1 MVNTTILSV
10 NTIFHFLAEWIQC
23 RAYDQYFS
31 SSNSTGV
38 CCYWL
43 NELNFFFYR
52 YSYSI
57 PKLQIL
63 RLDDICTVV
72 YHYIFHNL
80 KDFFRRVIPP
90 NCQRILPFFLIST
103 KSSRGMWPISR
114 GCSFRNGIIITSN
127 CLELLV
133 WSALALYISFGLFIL
148 GTVRYHQ
155 IMHMSC
161 FSNLKNLRISVYLQL

>member
-43 NELNFFFYR
+43 NELNFFYR

-63 RLDDICTVV
+63 RLYDICTVV

-90 NCQRILPFFLIST
+90 NCQIVNGFYRFSWFRQRAHAECDQSAEVAHSAMASQLPLI
-103 KSSRGMWPISR
+103 
-114 GCSFRNGIIITSN
+114 
-127 CLELLV
+127 V
-133 WSALALYISFGLFIL
+133 
-148 GTVRYHQ
+148 
-155 IMHMSC
+155 
-161 FSNLKNLRISVYLQL
+161 